1 MSETK
6 KRKLGQPQSKTTLDR
21 IAAVVERTEET
32 AKSQSSKLEFLES
45 ALRET
50 KAQITETALRAAVSV
65 TDGNDGGSLDRT
77 QVELV
82 IKDEIRKIEE
92 KLEQVKSISCTL
104 IEEVSEANKSELQT
118 VQDNLQD
125 MIMSIEDKMMDMS
138 MNHRYDPQD

>member
-1 MSETK
+1 M
-6 KRKLGQPQSKTTLDR
+6 
-21 IAAVVERTEET
+21 
-32 AKSQSSKLEFLES
+32 
-45 ALRET
+45 
-50 KAQITETALRAAVSV
+50 
-65 TDGNDGGSLDRT
+65 
-77 QVELV
+77 V

-138 MNHRYDPQD
+138 MNHRYQSHFLAINPFGLVFFA